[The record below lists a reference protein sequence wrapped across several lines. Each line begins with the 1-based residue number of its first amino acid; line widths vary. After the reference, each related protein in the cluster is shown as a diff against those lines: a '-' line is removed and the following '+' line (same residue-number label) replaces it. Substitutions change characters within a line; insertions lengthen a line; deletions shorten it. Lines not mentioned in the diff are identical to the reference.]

1 MIVILLKGGL
11 GNQMFQY
18 ALGRAVSIRNN
29 TSLHLDLAGL
39 NEKNQAHILRNF
51 ELNNFNIKASVS
63 SDNFITYQ
71 RKDLTFLA
79 FMLNLFRKKKILKRI
94 IEKQFHYTPD
104 LIPKHS
110 DNSYFIGYWNSPK
123 YFSGYEDIIRKDF
136 SFTFDLDERN
146 KEIAEKIRS
155 TVSVSLHI
163 RRGDYVTSPET
174 NAYHGTCDSEY
185 YNKAVDILL
194 KKNKNAVFY
203 IFTDDPEWVKQNFS
217 IQANFVVVSSIDHL
231 NGLQDMY
238 LMTLCKHAIIAN
250 STFSWWSAWLINN
263 PEKTVVAPL
272 KWYNDTSINTSDL
285 FPNSWIRI

>member
-18 ALGRAVSIRNN
+18 ALGRSLSIRNN
-29 TSLHLDLAGL
+29 TSLHLDLTAL
-39 NEKNQAHILRNF
+39 NEKNQEHILRNF

-63 SDNFITYQ
+63 SGNFITYQ
-71 RKDLTFLA
+71 RKDLTPLA
-79 FMLNLFRKKKILKRI
+79 FLLNLFRKKKILKRV

-104 LIPKHS
+104 LIPKYS
-110 DNSYFIGYWNSPK
+110 DNSYFIGYWNTPK

-136 SFTFDLDERN
+136 SFNFNLDERN

-174 NAYHGTCDSEY
+174 NAYHGTCDFEY
-185 YNKAVDILL
+185 YNKAVDIIL
-194 KKNKNAVFY
+194 KKNNNAVFY

-217 IQANFVVVSSIDHL
+217 IPANFVVVSSTDNL

-250 STFSWWSAWLINN
+250 STFSWWAAWLINN
-263 PEKTVVAPL
+263 QEKTVIAPL